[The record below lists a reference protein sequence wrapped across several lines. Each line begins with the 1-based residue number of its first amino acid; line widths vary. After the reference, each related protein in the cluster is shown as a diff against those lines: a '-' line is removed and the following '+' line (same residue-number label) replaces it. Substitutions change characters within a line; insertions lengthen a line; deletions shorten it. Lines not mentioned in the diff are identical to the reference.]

1 MDVFLIPVGPGRYEL
16 YCEVD
21 VVRGAECPVEGD
33 AVAGDDSGAENSS
46 PRRDGYLRTRF
57 MKFRERLRQA
67 EWELHHGSPAA
78 EPQSWRR
85 RMSDKSLRW
94 MAERIA
100 EQRLLWQLRR
110 CTEASLF
117 YPADLSE
124 EDAMRLL
131 RLFLRLDAARHG
143 KWILIDGILF
153 LLTFVL
159 LGPLFLLVPGVANLP
174 AAYFAFRTVGHY
186 FSRQGAR
193 QGLLLQWR
201 TVPSEPLTE
210 LRRVISLEPV
220 QRERRVSDIASALR
234 LERLAT
240 FFERT
245 VTPGA

>member
-1 MDVFLIPVGPGRYEL
+1 MGIL
-16 YCEVD
+16 
-21 VVRGAECPVEGD
+21 
-33 AVAGDDSGAENSS
+33 
-46 PRRDGYLRTRF
+46 
-57 MKFRERLRQA
+57 
-67 EWELHHGSPAA
+67 
-78 EPQSWRR
+78 
-85 RMSDKSLRW
+85 
-94 MAERIA
+94 
-100 EQRLLWQLRR
+100 RLL
-110 CTEASLF
+110 
-117 YPADLSE
+117 
-124 EDAMRLL
+124 M
-131 RLFLRLDAARHG
+131 RLDAARHG
-143 KWILIDGILF
+143 RWVLVDGILF

-193 QGLLLQWR
+193 QGLLHVQWR
-201 TVPSEPLTE
+201 AVPSEPLTE